1 MGPWQFWYW
10 AVMPRRWAVA
20 FIRWTK
26 AASVPEMYSAMAT
39 QLAEADGIRIS
50 LSRVSTVRLPP

>member
-1 MGPWQFWYW
+1 
-10 AVMPRRWAVA
+10 MPKRWAVA